1 MKLSHLRV
9 SNYRGL
15 RDVSIPLSS
24 FVCITGENNSGKSS
38 VLQALSLFLSG
49 SALKSTDY
57 FDPTNVLSI
66 AVTLSDITPNDLE
79 LLVAEHRGRIAGL
92 VVDGRLT
99 LVRTY
104 RTDGKSNLGY
114 FGLVPKA
121 PRFRAENVASLVAGK
136 KSDAVALLE
145 QLQ

>member
-49 SALKSTDY
+49 SALKSSDY
-57 FDPTNVLSI
+57 FDPTNVVSI
-66 AVTLSDITPNDLE
+66 AVTLSDITPKDLE
-79 LLVAEHRGRIAGL
+79 LLVEEHRGRIAGL
-92 VVDGRLT
+92 VVDGGLT
-99 LVRTY
+99 IVRTY
-104 RTDGKSNLGY
+104 RTDGKSNLGTSAL
-114 FGLVPKA
+114 FQRRHVLGL
-121 PRFRAENVASLVAGK
+121 RM
-136 KSDAVALLE
+136 
-145 QLQ
+145 